1 MMELV
6 RYTGHPSTIAPF
18 ANVVFLVLALLCLNP
33 LLRALH
39 RLAPISW
46 LQPFTPT
53 ELLVVYLILSIGT
66 AWVGHDS
73 LQILMPQIVYPFR
86 YASPENRWDELFLPF
101 LPKWLYVS
109 DKTALLNAYAGGH
122 RFWASL
128 MSSGSKSG

>member
-122 RFWASL
+122 FFLGA
-128 MSSGSKSG
+128 